1 MKRRVLSVMAA
12 AVMTAVILAGCGSG
26 KADGTVSETQ
36 AVSKSE
42 ETKSEED
49 TQKEEAKEAAET
61 AMEAVSNA
69 ASDAKGEFEI
79 ALLPTD
85 MSATFAAWLAQEL
98 QIAVKEY
105 PNMTLTIL
113 DSKNTLS
120 TQLANLENCVT
131 QGYDYII
138 LHPLE
143 PDAEAELV
151 DQYIQDGTPIL
162 MVNQSDGGSQ
172 YASNVDCDPI
182 EQGSI
187 VAKVAAEK
195 IPQNGKV
202 VILLGPSGNSH
213 SIGRREGFQKILF
226 DARPDIEILDEQIGD
241 WEKSKG
247 MNFMEDWLQAYD
259 QIDAAV
265 SMNDAMALGAWEAAN
280 DAKRAENMT
289 FYGVDG
295 LADAVLSIKDGGL
308 TATCVQNAKVMA
320 ETTFGIIDKV
330 LAGEEEFEKTLI
342 EGQLIDENN
351 VDEWIKIHTDNGQ
364 IK

>member
-1 MKRRVLSVMAA
+1 MKRRLLSVMMAA
-12 AVMTAVILAGCGSG
+12 ALSVALLAGCGSEKTG
-26 KADGTVSETQ
+26 AGAETSKA
-36 AVSKSE
+36 A
-42 ETKSEED
+42 D
-49 TQKEEAKEAAET
+49 TEKAAKEEAKEAASEV
-61 AMEAVSNA
+61 MEEVSKSA
-69 ASDAKGEFEI
+69 ADAKQNFEI

-85 MSATFAAWLAQEL
+85 MSATFAAWLSQEL
-98 QIAVKEY
+98 EIAVKEY
-105 PNMTLTIL
+105 PNMELTIL
-113 DSKNTLS
+113 DSKNALS

-151 DQYIQDGTPIL
+151 DQYIEDGTPIL

-172 YASNVDCDPI
+172 SASNVDCNPV

-187 VAKVAAEK
+187 VAEVAAKK
-195 IPQNGKV
+195 IPENGKV

-213 SIGRREGFQKILF
+213 SIGRREGFQKTLF

-247 MNFMEDWLQAYD
+247 MNYMEDWLQAHE
-259 QIDAAV
+259 QIDAVV

-280 DAKRAENMT
+280 DAGKAKDMT

-295 LADAVLSIKDGGL
+295 LADAVLSIKEGGL

-320 ETTFGIIDKV
+320 ETTFTIINKV
-330 LAGEEEFEKTLI
+330 LSGEEKFEKTLI
-342 EGQLIDENN
+342 QGELIDENN
-351 VDEWIKIHTDNGQ
+351 IDEWIQIHKDNGQ